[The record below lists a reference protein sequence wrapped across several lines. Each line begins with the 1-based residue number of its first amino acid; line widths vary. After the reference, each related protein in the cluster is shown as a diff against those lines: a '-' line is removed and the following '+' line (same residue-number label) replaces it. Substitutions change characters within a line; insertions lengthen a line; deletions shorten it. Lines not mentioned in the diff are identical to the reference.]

1 MHSGQWWRAAFSV
14 LALVSSVVA
23 LSLVFSADFGQQPR
37 PAPPPPAPAMIKPTM
52 IAVVS
57 DNFWLTYLPAGL
69 ERTGGGVIAQEKGA
83 DGGWARFGTGER
95 TVEAQVE
102 HGTVAAD
109 WETYRKRADLER
121 ARETTVRGKPA
132 VVGAHPEGGKMIV
145 WLERVG
151 TGAWIRVSEPLAKEL
166 LAIAA
171 SVKAPVGD

>member
-1 MHSGQWWRAAFSV
+1 MRSGQWWRAAFSV

-23 LSLVFSADFGQQPR
+23 LSLVFSTDFGHEPR
-37 PAPPPPAPAMIKPTM
+37 PAPPPPAPAIVEPTT

-57 DNFWLTYLPAGL
+57 DDFWLTHLPDGL
-69 ERTGGGVIAQEKGA
+69 ERTGGGVIAQEEGVE
-83 DGGWARFGTGER
+83 GGWARFQSGEA

-109 WETYRKRADLER
+109 WETYRERADLGR
-121 ARETTVRGKPA
+121 ARETTVRGRPA
-132 VVGAHPEGGKMIV
+132 AVGAHPEGGRMIV

-151 TGAWIRVSEPLAKEL
+151 TGAWIRVSESLAREL